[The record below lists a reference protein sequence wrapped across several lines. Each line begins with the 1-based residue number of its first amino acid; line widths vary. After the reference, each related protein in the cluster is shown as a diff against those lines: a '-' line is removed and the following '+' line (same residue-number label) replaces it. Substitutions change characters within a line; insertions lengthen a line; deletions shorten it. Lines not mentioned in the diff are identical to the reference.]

1 MFKGF
6 GSIVYKEAIQ
16 IRRDT
21 TTLFL
26 VLIIPMIQLLMFGYA
41 INTTVRGI
49 RTAVYNLDGRSK
61 SRELIDSFVA
71 TDYFKIT
78 HQASSDKELNYL
90 ITSGKVKVGIKI
102 PPDYSDNVVN
112 RRKATALV
120 LIDGSDSSVA
130 AQAVSAATS
139 VGLIKSV
146 QQMAGTKTSSM
157 NELLIDVRPK
167 MLFNPDSRSA
177 NFMVPGLVAVIL
189 QIVTTL
195 LTALSI
201 VRERERGTFEQLL
214 VTPIKPLGLMLGK
227 LVPYLILGFIEAC
240 SVLCVMH
247 FVFNVPIHG
256 SLFLLLCLVVLFLF
270 PALGIG
276 LLISVRAAN
285 QFQAMQLSYFII
297 LPSVLLSGF
306 MYPRESM
313 PLVMN
318 WVGYLIPATY
328 FIDIMRGVVLRG
340 AGLYELRGDV
350 FALAVMGFVILSFAA
365 LRFKKKMI

>member
-6 GSIVYKEAIQ
+6 RAIATKEAIQ

-21 TTLFL
+21 VTLFL
-26 VLIIPMIQLLMFGYA
+26 MLVIPMIQLLMFGYA

-61 SRELIDSFVA
+61 SRELIDSFIA

-78 HQASSDKELNYL
+78 HKASSDKELNYL

-102 PPDYSDNVVN
+102 PPDYSDNIVN
-112 RRKATALV
+112 RRKASALV
-120 LIDGSDSSVA
+120 LIDGSDSSIA

-139 VGLIKSV
+139 VGLVKSV
-146 QQMAGTKTSSM
+146 QQLMGASSPVSG
-157 NELLIDVRPK
+157 LLVDVRPK

-201 VRERERGTFEQLL
+201 VRERERGTLEQLL
-214 VTPIKPLGLMLGK
+214 VTPIKPFGLMLGK
-227 LVPYLILGFIEAC
+227 LVPYLILGFVEAC
-240 SVLCVMH
+240 LVLSVMH

-256 SLFLLLCLVVLFLF
+256 SLILLLFLVVLFLF

-276 LLISVRAAN
+276 LLISARAAN

-313 PLVMN
+313 PLLMN

-350 FALAVMGFVILSFAA
+350 FALAIMGILILGFAA
-365 LRFKKKMI
+365 LRFKKKVL